1 MTETDIEV
9 GSAELAVPASWV
21 RGGTSKC
28 WIFQAADVDALPV
41 TRDEFLLRAF
51 GSPDL
56 RQIDGI
62 GGATS
67 TTSKAI
73 IVESRSAD
81 QPADVVGYSF
91 AQVSVDHPRVE
102 WISNCGNCATAL
114 ALYAV
119 QHELVGLSDEV
130 TTFSMRNRTTGLV
143 LDAAVPTPE
152 ATAPS
157 QGTQLVRGVPFP
169 GVPVD
174 LGFTEQTWSTHGT
187 LLPTGHAVDQLTV
200 GDSVYPVTMIDAGAP
215 VAVIRAE
222 TIGLTGTDDADT
234 VAAKMPFF
242 TELRRSAARAM
253 GLPDNDQS
261 VPKVGI
267 IGPGNDNADLNAR
280 MISMSAPHP
289 AIGLTSAVALA
300 AAATI
305 PGSLIH
311 DLASAQPSYRIGT
324 LSGPIEVAIT
334 ENPGGRAVAFR
345 RNSRR
350 IVDALVYIPST
361 SAAAPVDTAVTPARR
376 TPHRRHAAT
385 TVVAWPARRTTP
397 RF

>member
-1 MTETDIEV
+1 MTEVEV

-28 WIFQAADVDALPV
+28 WIFRATEVDGLPI

-73 IVESRSAD
+73 IVEDRIGGPSPTAI
-81 QPADVVGYSF
+81 VYSF

-102 WISNCGNCATAL
+102 WVSNCGNCATAL

-119 QHELVGLSDEV
+119 QHELVEDV
-130 TTFSMRNRTTGLV
+130 TEFTMLNRPTGLV
-143 LDAAVPTPE
+143 LRATVPTPG

-157 QGTQLVRGVPFP
+157 HGGQLVRGVPFP

-174 LGFTEQTWSTHGT
+174 LGFTEATWSTHGT
-187 LLPTGHAVDQLTV
+187 LLPTGCPVDRLRV
-200 GDSVYPVTMIDAGAP
+200 DGSDYAVTMIDAGAP
-215 VAVIRAE
+215 VAIVRAE
-222 TIGLTGTDDADT
+222 AVGLTGADDGAA
-234 VAAKMPFF
+234 VAARMPFF
-242 TELRRSAARAM
+242 AELRRSAARAM
-253 GLPDNDQS
+253 GLPDDDQS

-267 IGPGNDNADLNAR
+267 VGPGDDTADLNAR

-300 AAATI
+300 AGATI
-305 PGSLIH
+305 PGSLVH
-311 DLASAQPSYRIGT
+311 DLAPARSTYRIGT
-324 LSGPIEVAIT
+324 LSGPITVSI
-334 ENPGGRAVAFR
+334 GRTGQRVVEFR

-350 IVDALVYIPST
+350 IVDALVYVPSVAPDT
-361 SAAAPVDTAVTPARR
+361 RRSARPIAASS
-376 TPHRRHAAT
+376 
-385 TVVAWPARRTTP
+385 VA
-397 RF
+397 

>member
-1 MTETDIEV
+1 MSEIEV

-28 WIFQAADVDALPV
+28 WIFQATDVDALPV

-73 IVESRSAD
+73 IVEDRAAGQSLD
-81 QPADVVGYSF
+81 TVIYSF

-102 WISNCGNCATAL
+102 WVSNCGNCATAL

-119 QHELVGLSDEV
+119 QHELVGLGEEV
-130 TTFSMRNRTTGLV
+130 TEFTMLNRTTGLV
-143 LDAAVPTPE
+143 LQATVPTPG

-157 QGTQLVRGVPFP
+157 QGDQLVRGVPFP

-174 LGFTEQTWSTHGT
+174 LGFTDATWSTHSR
-187 LLPTGHAVDQLTV
+187 LLPTGHPVDRLTV
-200 GDSVYPVTMIDAGAP
+200 AGSEYAVTMIDAGAP
-215 VAVIRAE
+215 VAIVRAE
-222 TIGLTGTDDADT
+222 DIGLTGADDAAA
-234 VAAKMPFF
+234 VAARMPFF
-242 TELRRSAARAM
+242 AELRRSAARAM
-253 GLPDNDQS
+253 GLPDDDQS
-261 VPKVGI
+261 VPKVGVV
-267 IGPGNDNADLNAR
+267 GPGDEDAEVNAR

-305 PGSLIH
+305 PGSLVH
-311 DLASAQPSYRIGT
+311 ELAPAQPTYRIGT
-324 LSGPIEVAIT
+324 LSGSISVTISRGDQRVVE
-334 ENPGGRAVAFR
+334 FR

-350 IVDALVYIPST
+350 IVDALVYIPAA
-361 SAAAPVDTAVTPARR
+361 AAAPIHPRRPA
-376 TPHRRHAAT
+376 ASS
-385 TVVAWPARRTTP
+385 VA
-397 RF
+397 